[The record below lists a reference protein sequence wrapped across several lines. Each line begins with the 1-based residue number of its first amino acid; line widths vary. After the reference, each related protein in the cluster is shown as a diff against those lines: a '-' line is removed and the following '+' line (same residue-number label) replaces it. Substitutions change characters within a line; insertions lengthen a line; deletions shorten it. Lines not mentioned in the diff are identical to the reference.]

1 MPRLFVALPFPDEVK
16 DRLLALKIPESPGM
30 RRIAGQELHLTLHF
44 LGEVA
49 SSDAVRMALE
59 SVKVNA
65 FTITIKGV
73 GRFPPEGQA
82 GVLWAGV
89 ENSPSLT
96 AFHQSIASALTKAIG
111 FQPEARPYSP
121 HITLARLRSPT
132 TAGVVENFLD
142 ENKDLRCPSVLLD
155 RFALFSSVLVND
167 VPQYRLEAEF
177 CLSEHQR
184 EQSS

>member
-16 DRLLALKIPESPGM
+16 DRLLALKIPEIPGM

-49 SSDAVRMALE
+49 AGDAVREALA
-59 SVKVNA
+59 SVQMSA
-65 FTITIKGV
+65 FTITIMGV
-73 GRFPPEGQA
+73 GRFPPEGQPT
-82 GVLWAGV
+82 VLWAGV

-96 AFHQSIASALTKAIG
+96 AFHQSIGSALTKAIG

-121 HITLARLRSPT
+121 HITLARLKDP
-132 TAGVVENFLD
+132 APPGVVEQFLD
-142 ENKDLRCPSVLLD
+142 ENKDFRCPSVLLD
-155 RFALFSSVLVND
+155 RCALFSSVLVND

-184 EQSS
+184 EQAS